1 MYTAKDIRN
10 LALLGHGGDGKS
22 ALCESMLYVTK
33 AITRLGKRADGTTVS
48 DFDDEEKKRQYS
60 IKTSV
65 IPVEFG
71 GCKLNVLDNPGYFD
85 FAAEIVQSLRVA
97 DAGLIC
103 LTAKS
108 GIAVGTEKGW
118 KSLADAGLPA
128 MFYVSKLDEE
138 HANFF
143 NTFDSLR
150 DIFGASV
157 IPFTFPILHGEEA
170 VGVVDLVSKKAYDV
184 SGKEIALP
192 AEAEEKIEEYM
203 AELNEQVAE
212 TDEALMEKF
221 FMEEPFTEEELLKGI
236 KEGIR
241 QRSVTP
247 VFCGCAMNGLGT
259 AALLDNLVRFA
270 PSPLEGKPAVRVDE
284 EGKESEFPLNPD
296 GPATAFVFNTVAD
309 QYGKNSYFKV
319 LSGNIED
326 TMTVVNARTG
336 DNEKLGNTFFP
347 KGKDNA
353 KTAKV
358 CCGDIGV
365 FTKLASV
372 RTGDTL
378 CQPGKLVTIKPMT
391 YAEPCYRMAI
401 YAKTKGQED
410 KVAAGLVKLNEE
422 GIRQRSVTP
431 VFCGCAMNG
440 LGTAALL
447 DNLVRFAPSPLEGKP
462 AVRVDEEGKESEFPL
477 NPDGPAT
484 AFVFN
489 TVADQYGKNSY
500 FKVLSGNIEDT
511 MTVVNART
519 GDNEKLGNT
528 FFPKGKDNAKTA
540 KVCCGDIGVFTKLA
554 SVRTGDTLCQPGKLV
569 TIKPMTYAEPCYRMA
584 IYAKTKGQEDKVAA
598 GLVKLN
604 EEDASFT
611 YGNDP
616 ETKEMIIAGVCDI
629 HLSVIIAKLL
639 SKYKVEA
646 ELRPAKIAYRETI
659 KKKVEIHGRH
669 KKQSGGH
676 GQFGDVYIRFEP
688 QSESEDMIFADETVG
703 GCVPKNFIPSV
714 EKGLRNCIGKGV
726 LAGYPVVFL
735 KSTLYFGSYHPVDS
749 SDMAF
754 QTAAGIAYKE
764 GLPTAGPTLLEPIG
778 ELKVFIPDANMGD
791 IIGDLNKRRGRVMGM
806 NPDPDNRGWQIV
818 EAEVPMGEM
827 SSYAIDL
834 RSMSQGRG
842 SYSLKFVRYEEVPQ
856 INQAKI
862 IEDAKKADE
871 E

>member
-422 GIRQRSVTP
+422 
-431 VFCGCAMNG
+431 
-440 LGTAALL
+440 
-447 DNLVRFAPSPLEGKP
+447 
-462 AVRVDEEGKESEFPL
+462 
-477 NPDGPAT
+477 
-484 AFVFN
+484 
-489 TVADQYGKNSY
+489 
-500 FKVLSGNIEDT
+500 
-511 MTVVNART
+511 
-519 GDNEKLGNT
+519 
-528 FFPKGKDNAKTA
+528 
-540 KVCCGDIGVFTKLA
+540 
-554 SVRTGDTLCQPGKLV
+554 
-569 TIKPMTYAEPCYRMA
+569 
-584 IYAKTKGQEDKVAA
+584 
-598 GLVKLN
+598 
-604 EEDASFT
+604 DASFT

-676 GQFGDVYIRFEP
+676 GQFGHCWIEIEPVKPGEGYSFENK
-688 QSESEDMIFADETVG
+688 IVG
-703 GCVPKNFIPSV
+703 GVIPKEFIAP
-714 EKGLRNCIGKGV
+714 ID
-726 LAGYPVVFL
+726 AGIREAAQSGILGGFEVVDF
-735 KSTLYFGSYHPVDS
+735 KATVYDGSYHDVDS
-749 SDMAF
+749 SEMAF
-754 QTAAGIAYKE
+754 KIAGSMAFKE
-764 GLPTAGPTLLEPIG
+764 ALAKADPCLLEPMM
-778 ELKVFIPDANMGD
+778 KVEVIIPEQYMGD
-791 IIGDLNKRRGRVMGM
+791 VIGDISSRRGRIEGM
-806 NPDPDNRGWQIV
+806 DAR
-818 EAEVPMGEM
+818 MGEQTVHAYVPLSEM
-827 SSYAIDL
+827 FGYATDL
-834 RSMSQGRG
+834 RSRTQGRG
-842 SYSLKFVRYEEVPQ
+842 LFTMQFDHYEEVPKS
-856 INQAKI
+856 IAEKVTGSRKS
-862 IEDAKKADE
+862 E
-871 E
+871 

>member
-422 GIRQRSVTP
+422 
-431 VFCGCAMNG
+431 
-440 LGTAALL
+440 
-447 DNLVRFAPSPLEGKP
+447 
-462 AVRVDEEGKESEFPL
+462 
-477 NPDGPAT
+477 
-484 AFVFN
+484 
-489 TVADQYGKNSY
+489 
-500 FKVLSGNIEDT
+500 
-511 MTVVNART
+511 
-519 GDNEKLGNT
+519 
-528 FFPKGKDNAKTA
+528 
-540 KVCCGDIGVFTKLA
+540 
-554 SVRTGDTLCQPGKLV
+554 
-569 TIKPMTYAEPCYRMA
+569 
-584 IYAKTKGQEDKVAA
+584 
-598 GLVKLN
+598 
-604 EEDASFT
+604 DASFT

-688 QSESEDMIFADETVG
+688 QSESEEMIFADETVG

-856 INQAKI
+856 INQPKI

>member
-326 TMTVVNARTG
+326 TMTVVNT
-336 DNEKLGNTFFP
+336 
-347 KGKDNA
+347 
-353 KTAKV
+353 
-358 CCGDIGV
+358 
-365 FTKLASV
+365 
-372 RTGDTL
+372 
-378 CQPGKLVTIKPMT
+378 
-391 YAEPCYRMAI
+391 
-401 YAKTKGQED
+401 
-410 KVAAGLVKLNEE
+410 
-422 GIRQRSVTP
+422 
-431 VFCGCAMNG
+431 
-440 LGTAALL
+440 
-447 DNLVRFAPSPLEGKP
+447 
-462 AVRVDEEGKESEFPL
+462 
-477 NPDGPAT
+477 
-484 AFVFN
+484 
-489 TVADQYGKNSY
+489 
-500 FKVLSGNIEDT
+500 
-511 MTVVNART
+511 RT

-646 ELRPAKIAYRETI
+646 ELCPAKIAYRETI

-669 KKQSGGH
+669 KKSGGH

>member
-236 KEGIR
+236 K
-241 QRSVTP
+241 
-247 VFCGCAMNGLGT
+247 
-259 AALLDNLVRFA
+259 D
-270 PSPLEGKPAVRVDE
+270 
-284 EGKESEFPLNPD
+284 
-296 GPATAFVFNTVAD
+296 
-309 QYGKNSYFKV
+309 
-319 LSGNIED
+319 
-326 TMTVVNARTG
+326 
-336 DNEKLGNTFFP
+336 
-347 KGKDNA
+347 
-353 KTAKV
+353 
-358 CCGDIGV
+358 
-365 FTKLASV
+365 
-372 RTGDTL
+372 
-378 CQPGKLVTIKPMT
+378 
-391 YAEPCYRMAI
+391 
-401 YAKTKGQED
+401 
-410 KVAAGLVKLNEE
+410 

-616 ETKEMIIAGVCDI
+616 ETKELIIAGVGDMQ
-629 HLSVIIAKLL
+629 LSVLMAKLQ

-646 ELRPAKIAYRETI
+646 VLKPAKIAYRETI

-714 EKGLRNCIGKGV
+714 EKGLRNCVGKGV

-856 INQAKI
+856 MNQAKI
-862 IEDAKKADE
+862 IEDAKKE
-871 E
+871 EEEA

>member
-296 GPATAFVFNTVAD
+296 D
-309 QYGKNSYFKV
+309 
-319 LSGNIED
+319 
-326 TMTVVNARTG
+326 
-336 DNEKLGNTFFP
+336 
-347 KGKDNA
+347 
-353 KTAKV
+353 
-358 CCGDIGV
+358 
-365 FTKLASV
+365 
-372 RTGDTL
+372 
-378 CQPGKLVTIKPMT
+378 
-391 YAEPCYRMAI
+391 
-401 YAKTKGQED
+401 
-410 KVAAGLVKLNEE
+410 
-422 GIRQRSVTP
+422 
-431 VFCGCAMNG
+431 
-440 LGTAALL
+440 
-447 DNLVRFAPSPLEGKP
+447 
-462 AVRVDEEGKESEFPL
+462 
-477 NPDGPAT
+477 PAT

-688 QSESEDMIFADETVG
+688 QSESEEMIFADETVG

>member
-10 LALLGHGGDGKS
+10 IALLGHGGDGKS
-22 ALCESMLYVTK
+22 ALCESMLFNTK

-65 IPVEFG
+65 IPVEYKG
-71 GCKLNVLDNPGYFD
+71 SKINVLDNPGYFD
-85 FAAEIVQSLRVA
+85 FAAEVVQSLRVA

-103 LTAKS
+103 LSAKS
-108 GIAVGTEKGW
+108 GIVVGTEKGW
-118 KSLADAGLPA
+118 KSLADANLPA

-138 HANFF
+138 HANYFAVL
-143 NTFDSLR
+143 DALR
-150 DIFGASV
+150 DTFGASV
-157 IPFTFPILHGEEA
+157 VPLSFPILHGEEA
-170 VGVVDLVSKKAYDV
+170 VGVVDVLTKKAYDA
-184 SGKEIALP
+184 SGKEIALT
-192 AEAEEKIEEYM
+192 ADAEEKIEEYM
-203 AELNEQVAE
+203 MSINEQVAE
-212 TDEALMEKF
+212 TDEELMEKF
-221 FMEEPFTEEELLKGI
+221 FMEEPFTEEELCKGI
-236 KEGIR
+236 KAGLQ

-247 VFCGCAMNGLGT
+247 VFCGCAASGLGT
-259 AALLDNLVRFA
+259 IELIENIIKYA
-270 PSPLEGKPAVRVDE
+270 PNPAEGKPMVAVDE
-284 EGKESEFPLNPD
+284 DGNESEVKLDPSGSPM
-296 GPATAFVFNTVAD
+296 AFVFNTFAD

-319 LSGNIED
+319 ISGDMED
-326 TMTVVNARTG
+326 TLTVVNARTG
-336 DNEKLGNTFFP
+336 DNEKLGNMFFP

-353 KTAKV
+353 KTSKV

-378 CQPGKLVTIKPMT
+378 GLAGKTVTIKPMQYDT
-391 YAEPCYRMAI
+391 PNYRMAI

-410 KVAAGLVKLNEE
+410 KIASGL
-422 GIRQRSVTP
+422 T
-431 VFCGCAMNG
+431 
-440 LGTAALL
+440 
-447 DNLVRFAPSPLEGKP
+447 
-462 AVRVDEEGKESEFPL
+462 
-477 NPDGPAT
+477 
-484 AFVFN
+484 
-489 TVADQYGKNSY
+489 
-500 FKVLSGNIEDT
+500 
-511 MTVVNART
+511 
-519 GDNEKLGNT
+519 
-528 FFPKGKDNAKTA
+528 
-540 KVCCGDIGVFTKLA
+540 
-554 SVRTGDTLCQPGKLV
+554 
-569 TIKPMTYAEPCYRMA
+569 
-584 IYAKTKGQEDKVAA
+584 
-598 GLVKLN
+598 KLN

-611 YGNDP
+611 FGTDP

-688 QSESEDMIFADETVG
+688 QSETEDMVFADETVG

-735 KSTLYFGSYHPVDS
+735 KATLYFGSYHPVDS

-764 GLPTAGPTLLEPIG
+764 GLPTAAPTQLEPIG
-778 ELKVFIPDANMGD
+778 ELKVYVPDANMGD

-806 NPDPDNRGWQIV
+806 NPDPDNSGWQIV

-834 RSMSQGRG
+834 RSMTQGRG
-842 SYSLKFVRYEEVPQ
+842 SYAMNFVRYEEVPQ
-856 INQAKI
+856 MNQAKI
-862 IEDAKKADE
+862 IEDAKKDE

>member
-236 KEGIR
+236 K
-241 QRSVTP
+241 
-247 VFCGCAMNGLGT
+247 
-259 AALLDNLVRFA
+259 D
-270 PSPLEGKPAVRVDE
+270 
-284 EGKESEFPLNPD
+284 
-296 GPATAFVFNTVAD
+296 
-309 QYGKNSYFKV
+309 
-319 LSGNIED
+319 
-326 TMTVVNARTG
+326 
-336 DNEKLGNTFFP
+336 
-347 KGKDNA
+347 
-353 KTAKV
+353 
-358 CCGDIGV
+358 
-365 FTKLASV
+365 
-372 RTGDTL
+372 
-378 CQPGKLVTIKPMT
+378 
-391 YAEPCYRMAI
+391 
-401 YAKTKGQED
+401 
-410 KVAAGLVKLNEE
+410 

-688 QSESEDMIFADETVG
+688 QSESEEMIFADETVG

-778 ELKVFIPDANMGD
+778 ELKVVVPDSNMGD
-791 IIGDLNKRRGRVMGM
+791 INGDLNKRRGRVMGM
-806 NPDPDNRGWQIV
+806 NPDPENPGYQIV

-827 SSYAIDL
+827 SSYTIDL
-834 RSMSQGRG
+834 RAMTQGRG
-842 SYSLKFVRYEEVPQ
+842 SYTLKFVRYEEVPQ
-856 INQAKI
+856 MNQAKI
-862 IEDAKKADE
+862 IEEAKKEAE
-871 E
+871 EK

>member
-10 LALLGHGGDGKS
+10 IALLGHGGDGKS
-22 ALCESMLYVTK
+22 ALCESMLFNTK

-65 IPVEFG
+65 IPVEYKG
-71 GCKLNVLDNPGYFD
+71 SKINVLDNPGYFD
-85 FAAEIVQSLRVA
+85 FAAEVVQSLRVA

-103 LTAKS
+103 LSAKS
-108 GIAVGTEKGW
+108 GIVVGTEKGW
-118 KSLADAGLPA
+118 KSLADANLPA
-128 MFYVSKLDEE
+128 MFYISKLDEE
-138 HANFF
+138 HANYFAVL
-143 NTFDSLR
+143 DALR
-150 DIFGASV
+150 DTFGASV
-157 IPFTFPILHGEEA
+157 VPLSFPILHGEEA
-170 VGVVDLVSKKAYDV
+170 VGVVDVLTKKAYDA
-184 SGKEIALP
+184 SGKEIALT
-192 AEAEEKIEEYM
+192 ADAEEKIEEYM
-203 AELNEQVAE
+203 MSINEQVAE
-212 TDEALMEKF
+212 TDEELMEKF
-221 FMEEPFTEEELLKGI
+221 FMEEPFTEEELCKGI
-236 KEGIR
+236 KAGLQ

-247 VFCGCAMNGLGT
+247 VFCGCAASGLGT
-259 AALLDNLVRFA
+259 IELIENIIKYA
-270 PSPLEGKPAVRVDE
+270 PNPAEGKPMVAVDE
-284 EGKESEFPLNPD
+284 DGNESEVKLDPSGSPM
-296 GPATAFVFNTVAD
+296 AFVFNTFAD

-319 LSGNIED
+319 ISGDMED
-326 TMTVVNARTG
+326 TLTVVNARTG
-336 DNEKLGNTFFP
+336 DNEKLGNMFFP

-353 KTAKV
+353 KTGKV

-378 CQPGKLVTIKPMT
+378 GLAGKTVTIKPMQYDT
-391 YAEPCYRMAI
+391 PNYRMAI

-410 KVAAGLVKLNEE
+410 KIASGL
-422 GIRQRSVTP
+422 T
-431 VFCGCAMNG
+431 
-440 LGTAALL
+440 
-447 DNLVRFAPSPLEGKP
+447 
-462 AVRVDEEGKESEFPL
+462 
-477 NPDGPAT
+477 
-484 AFVFN
+484 
-489 TVADQYGKNSY
+489 
-500 FKVLSGNIEDT
+500 
-511 MTVVNART
+511 
-519 GDNEKLGNT
+519 
-528 FFPKGKDNAKTA
+528 
-540 KVCCGDIGVFTKLA
+540 
-554 SVRTGDTLCQPGKLV
+554 
-569 TIKPMTYAEPCYRMA
+569 
-584 IYAKTKGQEDKVAA
+584 
-598 GLVKLN
+598 KLN

-611 YGNDP
+611 FGTDP

-688 QSESEDMIFADETVG
+688 QSETEDMVFADETVG

-735 KSTLYFGSYHPVDS
+735 KATLYFGSYHPVDS

-764 GLPTAGPTLLEPIG
+764 GLPTAAPTLLEPIG
-778 ELKVFIPDANMGD
+778 ELKVYVPDANMGD

-806 NPDPDNRGWQIV
+806 NPDPDNSGWQIV

-834 RSMSQGRG
+834 RSMTQGRG
-842 SYSLKFVRYEEVPQ
+842 SYAMSFVRYEEVPQ
-856 INQAKI
+856 MNQAKI
-862 IEDAKKADE
+862 IEDAKKDE

>member
-10 LALLGHGGDGKS
+10 VALLGHGGDGKS
-22 ALCESMLYVTK
+22 ALCESMLYLTK

-65 IPVEFG
+65 IPVEYAG
-71 GCKLNVLDNPGYFD
+71 TKLNVLDNPGYFD

-97 DAGLIC
+97 DAGIIC

-118 KSLADAGLPA
+118 KSLADADLPA

-143 NTFDSLR
+143 GTYES
-150 DIFGASV
+150 IHETFGASA
-157 IPFTFPILHGEEA
+157 IPFTFPILNGEQA
-170 VGVVDLVSKKAYDV
+170 VGVVDLITKKAYDV
-184 SGKEIALP
+184 AGKEIALT
-192 AEAEEKIEEYM
+192 ADAEEKIEEYM
-203 AELNEQVAE
+203 MALNEQVAE
-212 TDEALMEKF
+212 TDEELMEKF
-221 FMEEPFTEEELLKGI
+221 FMEEPFTPEELLKGI
-236 KEGIR
+236 KDGIKTR
-241 QRSVTP
+241 TITP

-259 AALLDNLVRFA
+259 TLLLENLKKFA
-270 PSPLEGKPAVRVDE
+270 PSPLEGKPMVTVDE
-284 EGKESEFPLNPD
+284 DGNESELALDPTGSPM
-296 GPATAFVFNTVAD
+296 AFVFNTMAD

-319 LSGNIED
+319 ISGDIED

-347 KGKDNA
+347 KGKENT
-353 KTAKV
+353 KTNKV

-372 RTGDTL
+372 KTGDTL
-378 CQPGKLVTIKPMT
+378 GLAGKVATVKGME

-401 YAKTKGQED
+401 YAKAKGQED
-410 KVAAGLVKLNEE
+410 KVAG
-422 GIRQRSVTP
+422 
-431 VFCGCAMNG
+431 
-440 LGTAALL
+440 
-447 DNLVRFAPSPLEGKP
+447 
-462 AVRVDEEGKESEFPL
+462 
-477 NPDGPAT
+477 
-484 AFVFN
+484 
-489 TVADQYGKNSY
+489 
-500 FKVLSGNIEDT
+500 
-511 MTVVNART
+511 
-519 GDNEKLGNT
+519 
-528 FFPKGKDNAKTA
+528 
-540 KVCCGDIGVFTKLA
+540 
-554 SVRTGDTLCQPGKLV
+554 
-569 TIKPMTYAEPCYRMA
+569 
-584 IYAKTKGQEDKVAA
+584 

-616 ETKEMIIAGVCDI
+616 ETKEMIIAGVCDM
-629 HLSVIIAKLL
+629 HLSVIISKLL

-659 KKKVEIHGRH
+659 KKRHEQHGRH

-676 GQFGDVYIRFEP
+676 GQFGDVHIRFEP
-688 QSESEDMIFADETVG
+688 QTESEDMIFADETVG

-735 KSTLYFGSYHPVDS
+735 KATLFFGSYHAVDS

-764 GLPTAGPTLLEPIG
+764 GLPNAAPTLLEPIG
-778 ELKVFIPDANMGD
+778 ELKVYVPDANMGD

-806 NPDPDNRGWQIV
+806 NPDPSNRGWQIV
-818 EAEVPMGEM
+818 EAEVPVGEM
-827 SSYAIDL
+827 VTYAIDL
-834 RSMSQGRG
+834 RAMTQGRG
-842 SYSLKFVRYEEVPQ
+842 SYSLKFIRYEEVPQ
-856 INQAKI
+856 MNQAKI
-862 IEDAKKADE
+862 IEEAKKAE
-871 E
+871 EE

>member
-1 MYTAKDIRN
+1 MAYTANDIRN
-10 LALLGHGGDGKS
+10 ISLLGHGGDGKS
-22 ALCESMLYVTK
+22 ALCESMLFTTK

-60 IKTSV
+60 ISSSI
-65 IPVEFG
+65 IPVEYNK
-71 GCKLNVLDNPGYFD
+71 CKLNFIDNPGYFD
-85 FAAEIVQSLRVA
+85 FAGQIAQSLRVA

-103 LTAKS
+103 LTAKG

-118 KSLADAGLPA
+118 KSLAKAGLPA
-128 MFYVSKLDEE
+128 MFYISKLDEE

-143 NTFDSLR
+143 NVFDSLR
-150 DIFGASV
+150 EMFGASV
-157 IPFTFPILHGEEA
+157 IPFTFPIMNGDKA
-170 VGVVDLVSKKAYDV
+170 VGVVDLVTKKAYDEA
-184 SGKEIALP
+184 GKEIALP
-192 AEAEEKIEEYM
+192 ADAADKIEEYM

-221 FMEEPFTEEELLKGI
+221 FMEEPFTEEELLTGI
-236 KEGIR
+236 KAGIR
-241 QRSVTP
+241 TRSVTP
-247 VFCGCAMNGLGT
+247 VFCGCAYTGLGT
-259 AALLDNLVRFA
+259 TNLLTNLVNFA
-270 PSPLEGKPAVRVDE
+270 PNPLGGKPMTQIVDGE
-284 EGKESEFPLNPD
+284 EKEFKLDPHGSPM
-296 GPATAFVFNTVAD
+296 AFVFHTMSD

-319 LSGNIED
+319 ISGDIED
-326 TMTVVNARTG
+326 TLTVVNARTG

-347 KGKDNA
+347 KGKDNV
-353 KTAKV
+353 KTSKV

-378 CQPGKLVTIKPMT
+378 GLAGKVVTVKPMT

-410 KVAAGLVKLNEE
+410 KVA
-422 GIRQRSVTP
+422 S
-431 VFCGCAMNG
+431 
-440 LGTAALL
+440 
-447 DNLVRFAPSPLEGKP
+447 
-462 AVRVDEEGKESEFPL
+462 
-477 NPDGPAT
+477 
-484 AFVFN
+484 
-489 TVADQYGKNSY
+489 
-500 FKVLSGNIEDT
+500 
-511 MTVVNART
+511 
-519 GDNEKLGNT
+519 
-528 FFPKGKDNAKTA
+528 
-540 KVCCGDIGVFTKLA
+540 
-554 SVRTGDTLCQPGKLV
+554 
-569 TIKPMTYAEPCYRMA
+569 
-584 IYAKTKGQEDKVAA
+584 

-629 HLSVIIAKLL
+629 HLSVIISKLL

-688 QSESEDMIFADETVG
+688 QSETEDMIFADETVG

-735 KSTLYFGSYHPVDS
+735 KATLYFGSYHPVDS

-764 GLPTAGPTLLEPIG
+764 GLPTAAPTLLEPIG

-806 NPDPDNRGWQIV
+806 NPDPENRGWQIV
-818 EAEVPMGEM
+818 DAEVPIGEM

-834 RSMSQGRG
+834 RSMTQGRG
-842 SYSLKFVRYEEVPQ
+842 AYSLKFVRYEEVPQ
-856 INQAKI
+856 MNQAKI
-862 IEDAKKADE
+862 IEDAKKNE
-871 E
+871 EE

>member
-128 MFYVSKLDEE
+128 MFYASKLDEE

-236 KEGIR
+236 K
-241 QRSVTP
+241 
-247 VFCGCAMNGLGT
+247 
-259 AALLDNLVRFA
+259 
-270 PSPLEGKPAVRVDE
+270 
-284 EGKESEFPLNPD
+284 
-296 GPATAFVFNTVAD
+296 
-309 QYGKNSYFKV
+309 
-319 LSGNIED
+319 
-326 TMTVVNARTG
+326 
-336 DNEKLGNTFFP
+336 
-347 KGKDNA
+347 
-353 KTAKV
+353 
-358 CCGDIGV
+358 
-365 FTKLASV
+365 
-372 RTGDTL
+372 
-378 CQPGKLVTIKPMT
+378 
-391 YAEPCYRMAI
+391 
-401 YAKTKGQED
+401 
-410 KVAAGLVKLNEE
+410 E

>member
-422 GIRQRSVTP
+422 
-431 VFCGCAMNG
+431 
-440 LGTAALL
+440 
-447 DNLVRFAPSPLEGKP
+447 
-462 AVRVDEEGKESEFPL
+462 
-477 NPDGPAT
+477 
-484 AFVFN
+484 
-489 TVADQYGKNSY
+489 
-500 FKVLSGNIEDT
+500 
-511 MTVVNART
+511 
-519 GDNEKLGNT
+519 
-528 FFPKGKDNAKTA
+528 
-540 KVCCGDIGVFTKLA
+540 
-554 SVRTGDTLCQPGKLV
+554 
-569 TIKPMTYAEPCYRMA
+569 
-584 IYAKTKGQEDKVAA
+584 
-598 GLVKLN
+598 
-604 EEDASFT
+604 DASFT

-806 NPDPDNRGWQIV
+806 NPDPDNRSWQIV

>member
-170 VGVVDLVSKKAYDV
+170 IGVVDLVSKKAYDV

-236 KEGIR
+236 K
-241 QRSVTP
+241 
-247 VFCGCAMNGLGT
+247 
-259 AALLDNLVRFA
+259 
-270 PSPLEGKPAVRVDE
+270 
-284 EGKESEFPLNPD
+284 
-296 GPATAFVFNTVAD
+296 
-309 QYGKNSYFKV
+309 
-319 LSGNIED
+319 
-326 TMTVVNARTG
+326 
-336 DNEKLGNTFFP
+336 
-347 KGKDNA
+347 
-353 KTAKV
+353 
-358 CCGDIGV
+358 
-365 FTKLASV
+365 
-372 RTGDTL
+372 
-378 CQPGKLVTIKPMT
+378 
-391 YAEPCYRMAI
+391 
-401 YAKTKGQED
+401 
-410 KVAAGLVKLNEE
+410 E

-862 IEDAKKADE
+862 IEYAKKADE